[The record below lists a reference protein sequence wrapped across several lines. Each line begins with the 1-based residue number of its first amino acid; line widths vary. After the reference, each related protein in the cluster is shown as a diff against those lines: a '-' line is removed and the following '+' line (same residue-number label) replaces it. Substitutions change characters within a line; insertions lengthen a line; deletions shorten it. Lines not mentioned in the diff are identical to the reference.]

1 MDISTLA
8 AAIGIIKKMPDMAVA
23 KAEKAADDAE
33 SAAEL
38 AQQYG
43 YRITV
48 EDSVL
53 VVGEDGDE

>member
-8 AAIGIIKKMPDMAVA
+8 AAIGIIKKMPDTAVA
-23 KAEKAADDAE
+23 KAEKAAGDAE
-33 SAAEL
+33 SAAKL

-43 YRITV
+43 YRITI

>member
-8 AAIGIIKKMPDMAVA
+8 AAIGIIKKMPDTAVA

-33 SAAEL
+33 NAAEL

>member
-8 AAIGIIKKMPDMAVA
+8 AAIGIIKKLSGTDIER
-23 KAEKAADDAE
+23 AETAARNAE

-48 EDSVL
+48 EGNTL
-53 VVGEDGDE
+53 VVGEDGGE

>member
-8 AAIGIIKKMPDMAVA
+8 AAIGIIKKLPGTDIER
-23 KAEKAADDAE
+23 AEKAASDAE

-48 EDSVL
+48 EGNTF
-53 VVGEDGDE
+53 VVGEDGGE

>member
-8 AAIGIIKKMPDMAVA
+8 ATIGIIKKIPGTAA
-23 KAEKAADDAE
+23 ERAEKAAEDAE

-48 EDSVL
+48 ENKTL
-53 VVGEDGDE
+53 IVGEDGDE

>member
-8 AAIGIIKKMPDMAVA
+8 AAIGIIKKLPGTDIER
-23 KAEKAADDAE
+23 AEKAAEDAE

-53 VVGEDGDE
+53 VVGEDGGE